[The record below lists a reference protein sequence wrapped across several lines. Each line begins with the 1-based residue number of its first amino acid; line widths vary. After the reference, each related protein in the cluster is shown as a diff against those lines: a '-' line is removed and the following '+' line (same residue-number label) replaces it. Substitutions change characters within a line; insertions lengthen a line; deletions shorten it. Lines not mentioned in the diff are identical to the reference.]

1 METWLITF
9 LLSVLVVAVV
19 NDLMLNK
26 IPNLLTYPTMAF
38 AIIYHGVTKGPV
50 GLIFSAGG
58 LILGIALLILPYLVG
73 EMGAGDAKLMGAVG
87 AVLGPEGVFIAF
99 LLTALA
105 GGIYAFIVLMYHYR
119 YSYHLFKR
127 VSAMLKHFILTKQ
140 MIYISSDKKVKKPM
154 LCYGIAIFFGTFFY
168 IIYELSGYNWFSLT
182 I

>member
-1 METWLITF
+1 METWLITS
-9 LLSVLVVAVV
+9 LLSVLLVAAVY
-19 NDLMLNK
+19 DLTVNK

-58 LILGIALLILPYLVG
+58 LVLGIALLILPYWVG

-105 GGIYAFIVLMYHYR
+105 GGIYATIVLIYHYK

-127 VSAMLKHFILTKQ
+127 VSTMLKHFILTKNF
-140 MIYISSDKKVKKPM
+140 IYINSNKKVDKPM
-154 LCYGIAIFFGTFFY
+154 LCYAIAIFFGTFFY
-168 IIYELSGYNWFSLT
+168 ILYDLSGYNWLLLT

>member
-1 METWLITF
+1 METWLITL
-9 LLSVLVVAVV
+9 LLSVLLVAVV
-19 NDLMLNK
+19 YDLMLNK

-58 LILGIALLILPYLVG
+58 LVVGIALLILPYLVG
-73 EMGAGDAKLMGAVG
+73 QMGAGDAKLMGAVG

-105 GGIYAFIVLMYHYR
+105 GGIYAIIVLTYHYR
-119 YSYHLFKR
+119 YSYHLLR
-127 VSAMLKHFILTKQ
+127 RISIMLKHFILTKQ
-140 MIYISSDKKVKKPM
+140 MTYIASDKKVKKPM

-168 IIYELSGYNWFSLT
+168 ILYELSGYNWFSLT